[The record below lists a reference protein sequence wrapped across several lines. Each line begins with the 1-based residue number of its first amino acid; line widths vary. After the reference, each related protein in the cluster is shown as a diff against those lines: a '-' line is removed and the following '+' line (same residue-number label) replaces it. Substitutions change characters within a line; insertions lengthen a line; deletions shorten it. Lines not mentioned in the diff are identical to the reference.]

1 MNYHNRFMP
10 EPIGNNVPG
19 SWAHDTITRRLA
31 DIVRGVLAEN
41 ELEPEAIASLE
52 QLIAEIP
59 EGEIRPLYD
68 RTDWNHYITPFL
80 GQNWL
85 NVPYF
90 FAETYFYR
98 RILEAIGYFVDEEFD
113 PFADRKRQGLI
124 TTREAIR
131 QLCRQVNE
139 ALAQPSAEVLAPL
152 LLADLWGNRADL
164 SLFAADLAEAKT
176 MVDGGRERLLVD
188 ETPAVLD
195 HLLDPSGFG
204 THSTTITDSKPEGSE
219 RRIDFI
225 MDNAG
230 FELVCDLAL
239 AAYLLGSETAGT
251 IHLHLKAHPTFV
263 SDATKLDVA
272 QTIPFLLSDGDSE
285 VESLAAQLKEWWD
298 SGRLQLHDHPFWT
311 SPLPMWE
318 MPEDLSDDLA
328 RSYLIIAKGDANY
341 RRLLGDRQW
350 PFTTPFA
357 DIVSYMPAP
366 LLALRALKSEL
377 AAGLREEQI
386 AWLNG
391 EDGQWLVNGR
401 WGVIQFQRGQHERV
415 PTAMNENL

>member
-1 MNYHNRFMP
+1 MKP
-10 EPIGNNVPG
+10 SLPVPDPIRNNVPG
-19 SWAHDTITRRLA
+19 TWAYDTITRRLA

-41 ELEPEAIASLE
+41 ELEPEAIATLE

-59 EGEIRPLYD
+59 EGPIRPLYD
-68 RTDWNHYITPFL
+68 TTDWNHYITPFL

-98 RILEAIGYFVDEEFD
+98 RILEASGYFVDEEFD

-176 MVDGGRERLLVD
+176 MVEGGRERLLVD
-188 ETPAVLD
+188 ETPAVIH
-195 HLLDPSGFG
+195 HLTP
-204 THSTTITDSKPEGSE
+204 KPEGSV
-219 RRIDFI
+219 RRLDFI

-285 VESLAAQLKEWWD
+285 VEAMAAQLKGWWD

-318 MPEDLSDDLA
+318 LPGDLGDELA
-328 RSYLIIAKGDANY
+328 RSHLIIAKGDANY

-357 DIVSYMPAP
+357 AIVNYMPAP

-401 WGVIQFQRGQHERV
+401 WGVIQFV
-415 PTAMNENL
+415 